1 MQKSRLS
8 VNVLGTSFDLEADQ
22 KDDYVQSIYN
32 YYLSVLEKAKETS
45 DVDDPL
51 KIAIIAGLFLS
62 DEVFKARLETTG
74 TVTDLEAFIDM
85 ETTTMRMI
93 AKIDDVIHDGV

>member
-74 TVTDLEAFIDM
+74 TVTDPEAFIDM

>member
-8 VNVLGTSFDLEADQ
+8 VNVLGTSFDLEAD
-22 KDDYVQSIYN
+22 KEDDYVQSIYD

-74 TVTDLEAFIDM
+74 TDPNAFIDM

-93 AKIDDVIHDGV
+93 AKIDNVIHDGV

>member
-51 KIAIIAGLFLS
+51 KIAIIAGLLLS

-74 TVTDLEAFIDM
+74 TVTDPEAFIDM

-93 AKIDDVIHDGV
+93 AKINDVIHDGV

>member
-1 MQKSRLS
+1 MNKYKKNDGKQGGKL
-8 VNVLGTSFDLEADQ
+8 NNF
-22 KDDYVQSIYN
+22 I
-32 YYLSVLEKAKETS
+32 
-45 DVDDPL
+45 
-51 KIAIIAGLFLS
+51 IIAGLFLS

-74 TVTDLEAFIDM
+74 TVTDPEAFIDM

>member
-1 MQKSRLS
+1 MQKTRLS

-22 KDDYVQSIYN
+22 KDEYVQSIYN
-32 YYLSVLEKAKETS
+32 YYLSVLEKAKLVS
-45 DVDDPL
+45 DVDNPL
-51 KIAIIAGLFLS
+51 KIAIITGLFLS

-74 TVTDLEAFIDM
+74 TITDPETFIDM

-93 AKIDDVIHDGV
+93 EKIDDVIHDGV

>member
-8 VNVLGTSFDLEADQ
+8 VNVLGTSFDLEAD
-22 KDDYVQSIYN
+22 KEDDYVQSIYD

-62 DEVFKARLETTG
+62 DEVFKARFETTE
-74 TVTDLEAFIDM
+74 TDPNAFIDM

-93 AKIDDVIHDGV
+93 AKIDNVIHDGV